1 MSATSPYQFDVV
13 NEMEERE
20 LDCKDEPHC
29 VVNCNARQACREA
42 SITCGQ
48 EGGLC
53 EIQCTDS
60 ACQHAT
66 ITCVAGDCTVTG
78 SEMSL
83 LGAHIHTE
91 NANSLSVNANGWGS
105 LYRTKIFCPIHE
117 DKECNLDI
125 IESDNLDIT
134 MVNTDIDIGTNG
146 SLTITCRNTD
156 NVAQQIT
163 ERCESN
169 SKVCVAGEWF
179 PICPDSTTFPGATAT
194 VCASP
199 RTPAPITGSP
209 TTASPTTASPTTASP
224 TTDSPTK
231 TASPTTASP
240 TTASPTTD
248 SPTKTASP
256 VTETKK
262 ETDFPVKKPAT
273 GTPTTDSQTKKKTDF
288 PVKKPATGAPTTDSQ
303 TKKKTDFLLKKES
316 AAFPVSSTWNVVTV
330 VIAAVVYT

>member
-1 MSATSPYQFDVV
+1 MNKIHLLIFTLLFVKKATTTSPHQFDSATISTTGT
-13 NEMEERE
+13 ERRQ
-20 LDCKDEPHC
+20 LDCRNEQHC

-78 SEMSL
+78 SGMSL
-83 LGAHIHTE
+83 PGAHIHTE
-91 NANSLSVNANGWGS
+91 NARSLSVNANGWGVIWE
-105 LYRTKIFCPIHE
+105 TKIFCPIHE

-125 IESDNLDIT
+125 IESPTSWAT
-134 MVNTDIDIGTNG
+134 MIDTDIDIGTNG

-256 VTETKK
+256 
-262 ETDFPVKKPAT
+262 
-273 GTPTTDSQTKKKTDF
+273 TT
-288 PVKKPATGAPTTDSQ
+288 A
-303 TKKKTDFLLKKES
+303 
-316 AAFPVSSTWNVVTV
+316 
-330 VIAAVVYT
+330 